1 MNIGEVARAT
11 GLPERTLRYYETIGL
26 LRPQRSENGYR
37 VFSDR
42 DLAHISVLKRARAL
56 GFNLEDC
63 RLLLS
68 LFQDE
73 HRASADVK
81 ALARRRLE
89 ELDGQIAEL
98 EAKRRSLQGLV
109 DRCHGDQHPDCP
121 ILDGLAG
128 DARARRSR
136 DAAE

>member
-42 DLAHISVLKRARAL
+42 DLAHINVLKRARAL

-89 ELDGQIAEL
+89 ELGGQIAEL

-121 ILDGLAG
+121 ILDGLAS
-128 DARARRSR
+128 DAHTGRSR